1 MFFHG
6 MMNNETMF
14 SCRTFLLAVAVALT
28 MLVTTGPTA
37 AQPHVLFADEAT
49 DYSIYLSSEASKSEV
64 WAAKELQ
71 HWLKEIGGA
80 TFALNYYQPTE
91 TLPERAQRIYV
102 GCSPALQSKIGEEE
116 PKWKDESFRYFNRG
130 PEIYIYGGKERGTMY
145 GVFSFLE
152 NEFGC
157 RWYAP
162 GADCI
167 PTRSESRF
175 EKLDHREAPGLKVR
189 NDFFYTAFDPVWM
202 ARNKL
207 NGRMSSNPAEQPGGC
222 ESYWGVHTFYT
233 FVPPSEFYDKHPEYF
248 SLIDGK
254 RVADPDNPDWGKRAQ
269 LCLSNPNVLK
279 LMTRRV
285 KDFIREHPEHAIY
298 SVSQNDWG
306 NPCQC
311 TKCQA
316 LVKKYGGKESGILI
330 WFVNQVAEAVEKE
343 FPDKQIGTLAY
354 QYTRSAPE
362 NIQPRHNVVVRLC
375 PIEACVAHPLESCE
389 KNQSFMDDLRDWSA
403 ISPQLYIWDYVVNF
417 QRYIM
422 PYPNFAVLQPNIKTF
437 IDNKAIGIMEQG
449 SYQERGAEFQ
459 ELKAYLIAKLMWEPD
474 LDAERV
480 IDDFM
485 PGYYG
490 RSGQYIRRYFDRLQ
504 QSVTPETHFGI
515 GLDAWDPLFTDELVD
530 KSVRLFAKAK
540 KVADNEEILRRVN
553 MAELPILYL
562 KCKREPVKSRE
573 DGTFQQFIRTLEKEG
588 IELIAEYRDNLEKLK
603 KHVLSAEE

>member
-175 EKLDHREAPGLKVR
+175 EKLDHREAPGLKVQR
-189 NDFFYTAFDPVWM
+189 FFYTAFDPVWM

-207 NGRMSSNPAEQPGGC
+207 NGRMSSNPR
-222 ESYWGVHTFYT
+222 S
-233 FVPPSEFYDKHPEYF
+233 
-248 SLIDGK
+248 
-254 RVADPDNPDWGKRAQ
+254 
-269 LCLSNPNVLK
+269 
-279 LMTRRV
+279 
-285 KDFIREHPEHAIY
+285 
-298 SVSQNDWG
+298 
-306 NPCQC
+306 
-311 TKCQA
+311 
-316 LVKKYGGKESGILI
+316 SG
-330 WFVNQVAEAVEKE
+330 
-343 FPDKQIGTLAY
+343 
-354 QYTRSAPE
+354 R
-362 NIQPRHNVVVRLC
+362 
-375 PIEACVAHPLESCE
+375 
-389 KNQSFMDDLRDWSA
+389 M
-403 ISPQLYIWDYVVNF
+403 
-417 QRYIM
+417 
-422 PYPNFAVLQPNIKTF
+422 
-437 IDNKAIGIMEQG
+437 
-449 SYQERGAEFQ
+449 
-459 ELKAYLIAKLMWEPD
+459 
-474 LDAERV
+474 
-480 IDDFM
+480 
-485 PGYYG
+485 
-490 RSGQYIRRYFDRLQ
+490 
-504 QSVTPETHFGI
+504 
-515 GLDAWDPLFTDELVD
+515 
-530 KSVRLFAKAK
+530 
-540 KVADNEEILRRVN
+540 
-553 MAELPILYL
+553 
-562 KCKREPVKSRE
+562 
-573 DGTFQQFIRTLEKEG
+573 
-588 IELIAEYRDNLEKLK
+588 
-603 KHVLSAEE
+603 